1 MSIEERV
8 LASWDEIQLYI
19 HPAWIYRG
27 QRSADWD
34 LGTSLERCFQRE
46 EVPPED
52 CPRFEWE
59 LQRDFRRVY
68 HQYAHH
74 IPAPTA
80 VMEWASL
87 MQHHGAPTRLL
98 DFTYSIYVAAY
109 FALENADFDCAVWG
123 VNAPWALR
131 ESVAVLVGAGKNSG
145 LQFQTPTTEAHE
157 VVAGEIVFGDSIA
170 RFAVPLTPFRQ
181 NERLRTQRGTF
192 LVPGDVSVDFMGNLR
207 ALADHDQASNVVK
220 IVLPKQVRAV
230 ALEQLYS
237 MNISRTSLFPGLDG
251 YAQSLGVFHPS
262 FRPAPW

>member
-1 MSIEERV
+1 MPIAERI
-8 LASWDEIQLYI
+8 LDSWTDVRSYIQ
-19 HPAWIYRG
+19 PAWIYRG
-27 QRSADWD
+27 QRSSDWG
-34 LGTSLERCFQRE
+34 LCTSLERCFQRE
-46 EVPPED
+46 EVPPAD
-52 CPRFEWE
+52 RPRFERE
-59 LQRDFRRVY
+59 LHRDFRRVY
-68 HQYAHH
+68 HQYARH

-109 FALENADFDCAVWG
+109 FALESADGDCAVWA

-131 ESVAVLVGAGKNSG
+131 QSVALLVGAGKDDAAR
-145 LQFQTPTTEAHE
+145 FQAPTSEAHE
-157 VVAGEIVFGDSIA
+157 VVANEIVFCDSGC

-192 LVPGDVSVDFMGNLR
+192 LVPGEVASGFMENLQ
-207 ALADHDQASNVVK
+207 ALPDHDLADRVVK
-220 IVLPKQVRAV
+220 IVLPKKVRAI
-230 ALEQLYS
+230 ALEELYS

-251 YAQSLGVFHPS
+251 YAQSLGIFHPS